1 MLGQTGMAARTDCVV
16 LGDDSALLMVTVRP
30 PFAASN
36 PVIPSQSPR
45 QLPDPEGG
53 C

>member
-16 LGDDSALLMVTVRP
+16 LGDDSALLMVTVRTT
-30 PFAASN
+30 
-36 PVIPSQSPR
+36 IPAHCQ
-45 QLPDPEGG
+45 QLAGSLTGG

>member
-16 LGDDSALLMVTVRP
+16 LGDDSALLMVTVRTT
-30 PFAASN
+30 
-36 PVIPSQSPR
+36 
-45 QLPDPEGG
+45 LPAHCQPAGSLTGG

>member
-16 LGDDSALLMVTVRP
+16 LGDDSALLMVTVRTT
-30 PFAASN
+30 PFRQ
-36 PVIPSQSPR
+36 PSP
-45 QLPDPEGG
+45 LPAQEPNRGG

>member
-16 LGDDSALLMVTVRP
+16 LGDDSALLMVTVRTTLP
-30 PFAASN
+30 PAYHCQQPGS
-36 PVIPSQSPR
+36 
-45 QLPDPEGG
+45 LTGG